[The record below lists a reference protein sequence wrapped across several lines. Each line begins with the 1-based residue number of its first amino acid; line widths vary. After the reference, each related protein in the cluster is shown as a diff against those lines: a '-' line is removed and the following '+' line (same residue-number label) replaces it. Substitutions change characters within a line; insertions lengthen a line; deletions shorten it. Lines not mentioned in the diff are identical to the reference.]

1 MNILERYRHSR
12 GFGVHSPFAFAL
24 VNDVLRRSRG
34 YAYYG
39 DEELDHVIYNCNPA
53 HGRRVRR
60 RACVLLRL
68 AARLGFSS
76 AWVDKSLCGNERRI
90 LMLALRLANPSI
102 SFSTPASLIIVRAI
116 TAERFRE
123 LTGSGCSVMV
133 TEPEETLATS
143 APGFL
148 FESRNYVLFVASKS
162 VESCVSY
169 SIL

>member
-1 MNILERYRHSR
+1 MNIIERYRHSR
-12 GFGVHSPFAFAL
+12 GYGVHSPFAFVL

-39 DEELDHVIYNCNPA
+39 YEELDHVIYNYNPA

-68 AARLGFSS
+68 TGRLGFSS
-76 AWVDKSLCGNERRI
+76 AWVDQSLGDIERKI

-102 SFSTPASLIIVRAI
+102 SFRTSASLIIVRAI

-123 LTGSGCSVMV
+123 ITDSGFSIMV
-133 TEPEETLATS
+133 TEPEEMLATS

-148 FESRNYVLFVASKS
+148 FESRSYVLFVASKS
-162 VESCVSY
+162 VENCVSY